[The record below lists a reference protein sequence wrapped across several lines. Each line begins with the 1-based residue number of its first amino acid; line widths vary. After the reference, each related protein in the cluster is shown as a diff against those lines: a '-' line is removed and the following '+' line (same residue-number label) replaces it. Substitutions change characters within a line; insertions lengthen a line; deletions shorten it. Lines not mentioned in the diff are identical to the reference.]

1 MRRILLGVAFILVL
15 LTPIVLAWRFG
26 RAAARPSHPSG
37 GAMELVII
45 TPHQEGI
52 RREFAW
58 AFSAW
63 HQAHYGQAVNI
74 DYRSFGGSDIVRYFE
89 ERQKT
94 TFPSTGT
101 YKVDVAWG
109 GGDFLFDQQLKKPGY
124 LEAVPLGLDFM
135 KQVYPEPTLAGLP
148 LYDTD
153 VTADPSW
160 FGAALASFG
169 VVYNRDVLRHLGV
182 SEPTTWR
189 NLADPRLAG
198 WITLIDPT
206 RSASARQTYMV
217 ICERAMADAADAGR
231 TEADGWAD
239 GMGLIRQIA
248 ANARMFADSSYTAP
262 IMVSSGDA
270 AAGMSIDSY
279 GRSQSDA
286 VGTDRMGYV
295 EPENATIVNPDPI
308 ALVKGA
314 EHKELAIRFIRF
326 VLSPEGQSLWNTR
339 PGLPGGPRQTALRR
353 LPIRRDAYV
362 DMSTHTDAV
371 NPFKSASQFNKSN
384 AREKTF
390 GILGD
395 MIQYSCIDLLDELR
409 QTRALI
415 LQSPRREELD
425 RKLGRFPLNE
435 TEALARAKQWKAA
448 TVPQRLALQRQWT
461 DEFRSEYAA
470 LRAEAR

>member
-1 MRRILLGVAFILVL
+1 MRRILLGAAFVLVL
-15 LTPIVLAWRFG
+15 LTPIVLGWRSS
-26 RAAARPSHPSG
+26 RPSA
-37 GAMELVII
+37 GALELVII

-52 RREFAW
+52 RREYAA

-63 HQAHYGQAVNI
+63 YQAHYGQPVNI
-74 DYRSFGGSDIVRYFE
+74 DYRSFGGSDIVRYFDE
-89 ERQKT
+89 QRDT
-94 TFPSTGT
+94 TFPTTGT
-101 YKVDVAWG
+101 YKVDLVWG
-109 GGDFLFDQQLKKPGY
+109 GGDFLFDQQLKRPGY
-124 LEAVPLGLDFM
+124 LQPVQFDPEFL
-135 KQVYPEPTLAGLP
+135 KQVYPEPTLSGLP
-148 LYDTD
+148 LYDPD
-153 VTADPSW
+153 VKNPPSW
-160 FGAALASFG
+160 FGTALASFG
-169 VVYNRDVLRHLGV
+169 VVYNRDVLRHLGAT
-182 SEPTTWR
+182 EPTTWR
-189 NLADPRLAG
+189 DLANPRLAG

-217 ICERAMADAADAGR
+217 ICERAMADAAAAGR
-231 TEADGWAD
+231 SEADGWAD
-239 GMGLIRQIA
+239 GMGLIRQIS
-248 ANARMFADSSYTAP
+248 ANARQFADSSSTAP

-314 EHKELAIRFIRF
+314 PHKELAIRFIQF
-326 VLSPEGQSLWNTR
+326 VLSPEGQALWNTR
-339 PGLPGGPRQTALRR
+339 PGFPNGPRQTALRR
-353 LPIRRDAYV
+353 LPIRRDAYA
-362 DMSTHTDAV
+362 DLSTHTDAV
-371 NPFKSASQFNKSN
+371 NPFRSASQFNKSN

-409 QTRALI
+409 QTRAVI

-435 TEALARAKQWKAA
+435 TQALARAKQWKEA
-448 TVPQRLALQRQWT
+448 TVPQRLSLQRQWT
-461 DEFRSEYAA
+461 DEFRREYSA
-470 LRAEAR
+470 LRNEAQ